1 MIFQIHQILSKI
13 RYRVSTFRVR
23 EALISLSINGY
34 GQTPFLKFNTSHS
47 YL

>member
-13 RYRVSTFRVR
+13 RYRLSTFRLR
-23 EALISLSINGY
+23 KALISLSINGY
-34 GQTPFLKFNTSHS
+34 GQIPASMFNTSHS